1 MRLALRTFLTG
12 IILSATVLTA
22 AAQKNDVRFIDLDR
36 AFNEFYK
43 TKLADAQ
50 LKDQADAFN
59 ESRKKLLREREA
71 ISEEFKNYREE
82 AGNTA
87 LTDAARDQLKIK
99 AEEKLIELRDKEGD
113 IRTFDDSRRKQLEEQ
128 GRRMRKRIVAEIR
141 EELEKYSKNEG
152 FGGVI
157 DTSGQSLNGV
167 SIVLYTDP
175 RLDITDNILAILD
188 QGQEEE

>member
-1 MRLALRTFLTG
+1 MRPAFRNFLTG
-12 IILSATVLTA
+12 LVLCATVVTA
-22 AAQKNDVRFIDLDR
+22 SAQRNDIRFINLDR

-87 LTDAARDQLKIK
+87 LTDAARDQLKNK
-99 AEEKLIELRDKEGD
+99 AEEKLIELREKEGE

-128 GRRMRKRIVAEIR
+128 GRRMRKRIVDEIR
-141 EELEKYSKNEG
+141 EELDKYAKNEG

-167 SIVLYTDP
+167 AIVLYTDP
-175 RLDITDNILAILD
+175 RLDITDNILAILN